1 MADSATYQIPFS
13 KPCISSNFRVWA
25 ISEGVSTVLQ
35 DLLPH
40 QPQKKQL
47 SRSNPPTPTTPA
59 AAPAGTV
66 TGLVSDTMVRSFIF

>member
-1 MADSATYQIPFS
+1 MADSASYQIPFS
-13 KPCISSNFRVWA
+13 QPCISSDFR
-25 ISEGVSTVLQ
+25 VSTVLQ

-40 QPQKKQL
+40 QPQKKPL